1 MSGPRELRYRLEAA
15 GARLVIGAAAVLPLR
30 ALVVLA
36 QAAGWLAFHLW
47 RERRHIALEN
57 LRLAGVCPNA
67 AAVRR
72 TAIEAF
78 QTFCLMVI
86 ESVVALR
93 RVTPDNWRQFVT
105 MRWSDSVRELV
116 EKPGQGLIVA
126 SAHIGNWE
134 VAARAASMV
143 RPLVYVHRPLS
154 NPYLQKLTFGG
165 RASARLRVVSSL
177 DREPFRFLEM
187 LARGEVLALM
197 VDQHAGDQRIQVE
210 FLGRPA
216 WTTKSVAMLQLLT
229 RVPLIMAFAIRTGP
243 LRYDVHFA
251 GPFRFARTGDRERDA
266 FEITQALT
274 REVEAIVR
282 RYPSQYMWGH
292 RRWKP

>member
-1 MSGPRELRYRLEAA
+1 MLGAA
-15 GARLVIGAAAVLPLR
+15 GILPLS
-30 ALVVLA
+30 VLIA
-36 QAAGWLAFHLW
+36 VARAAGWLVFRLW
-47 RERRHIALEN
+47 GERRRVALAN
-57 LRLAGVCPNA
+57 LRLAGMASDDA
-67 AAVRR
+67 AAR
-72 TAIEAF
+72 TTALEAF
-78 QTFCLMVI
+78 QTFCLMVM
-86 ESVVALR
+86 ESVIALR
-93 RVTPDNWRQFVT
+93 RVTPDNWREFVT
-105 MRWSDSVRELV
+105 MRWSDEVRELV
-116 EKPGQGLIVA
+116 ETPGQGLIVA

-165 RASARLRVVSSL
+165 RSSVNLRVVSSL
-177 DREPFRFLEM
+177 DRDPFRFLEM

-197 VDQHAGDQRIQVE
+197 VDQHAGDQRIQVQ
-210 FLGRPA
+210 FFGRPA

-243 LRYDVHFA
+243 LRYEVHFA
-251 GPFRFARTGDRERDA
+251 GPFRFHRTGDRERDA
-266 FEITQALT
+266 FEITQTLT

-282 RYPSQYMWGH
+282 QFPNQYMWGH